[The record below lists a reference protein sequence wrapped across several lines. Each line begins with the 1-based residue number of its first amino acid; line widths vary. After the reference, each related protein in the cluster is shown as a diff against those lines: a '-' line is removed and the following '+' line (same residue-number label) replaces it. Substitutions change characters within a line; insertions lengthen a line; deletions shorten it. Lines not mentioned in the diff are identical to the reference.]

1 MQFVFYAVIFVVA
14 VMLVANFIQALAFP
28 PVTISLA
35 DVPATAQQELA
46 TFFPKFAATEVKH
59 IRPRHRYTLT
69 GADEGVAC
77 RFQFD
82 LTPDGELAELK
93 FLNQSDPKLLMSN
106 KRPIPTTAVP
116 ARIADQMNVYLC
128 REQEDPNAASHS
140 ARAFS
145 GMVGDENAFEIEF
158 QFGDFEY
165 DFVFTETG
173 RMVTFK
179 KENSDF

>member
-1 MQFVFYAVIFVVA
+1 MQFVFYAVIFLVT
-14 VMLVANFIQALAFP
+14 VMLIANFIQTVAFP
-28 PVTISLA
+28 PVSISLA
-35 DVPATAQQELA
+35 DIPATAQQELK
-46 TFFPKFAATEVKH
+46 TYFPSFKATEVKH

-69 GADEGVAC
+69 GADDGVAC

-93 FLNQSDPKLLMSN
+93 FRKQSDTKLQMSN
-106 KRPIPTTAVP
+106 KRPVPTTAVP
-116 ARIADQMNVYLC
+116 TRIADQMNAYLR
-128 REQEDPNAASHS
+128 RERADHSAATHS
-140 ARAFS
+140 ARAFA

-158 QFGDFEY
+158 QLGDFEY
-165 DFVFTETG
+165 DFVFTESG